1 MKNAKLREMT
11 LNQLENHTDKLRND
25 LATKSRQL
33 KVNELPNVREVRTL
47 RNELARTLTMIY
59 EFKLKEPKNV

>member
-11 LNQLENHTDKLRND
+11 LKQLENHSDKLRND
-25 LATKSRQL
+25 LATKRRQL

-47 RNELARTLTMIY
+47 RNELARTLTMVY
-59 EFKLKEPKNV
+59 ELKLKEPKNV